1 MTAAERARRPRGIRN
16 LTGIEGIAAAPARRG
31 RHPCRFL
38 NDRGRSGDLRL
49 VTGLRLRLPRGRLHR
64 RSGGDAGLHHGRLT
78 CGGLTGRNTRCA
90 TLKRPQALLKLPVAV
105 LQLFVL
111 AGELPQLIFE
121 LLDAH
126 FRVDLTGLRERR

>member
-1 MTAAERARRPRGIRN
+1 LTAAERARRPRGIRN
-16 LTGIEGIAAAPARRG
+16 LAGIEGIAAAPARRG
-31 RHPCRFL
+31 GRPCRFL

-49 VTGLRLRLPRGRLHR
+49 VTGLRLPRCRLHR
-64 RSGGDAGLHHGRLT
+64 RSGGDAGLDHGRLT